1 MSKKREISEGKKN
14 IIAALLKEYDIQSA
28 KDIQEALK
36 DLLGGTIWINVNKV
50 DRKKRNYSIIKS
62 ASL

>member
-14 IIAALLKEYDIQSA
+14 YSSALKEYDIQSA

-36 DLLGGTIWINVNKV
+36 DLLWEPFSMLEA
-50 DRKKRNYSIIKS
+50 D
-62 ASL
+62 